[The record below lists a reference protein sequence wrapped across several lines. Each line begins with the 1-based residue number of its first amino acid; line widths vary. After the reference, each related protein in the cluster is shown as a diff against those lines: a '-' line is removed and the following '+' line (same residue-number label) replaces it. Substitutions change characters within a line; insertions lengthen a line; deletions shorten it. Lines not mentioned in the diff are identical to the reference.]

1 MADAKT
7 EEKTVG
13 WPDWYANKLVLPF
26 RAKIASTFLLHGNIH
41 DLMPNPDAD
50 DRVNRPYINLTEFI
64 EYASQACS
72 IVIFYNIA
80 SGIRF
85 VNTEME
91 ELFKKVVGIK
101 EEDSSKSA
109 VDAAKAKLSEKRG
122 LPREPEACLPL
133 IEKALKSDERVAV
146 IINSVHFLAPVS
158 SGGGILSPQER
169 VTIERLK
176 NWSDDKGIKDRGS
189 IILMITDQAGKV
201 TSELR
206 QSGNGVHTI
215 LLPKPSL
222 EERATFITNTVKGAP
237 EHTALCAQ
245 RENLQKQ
252 LKTKKGL
259 VAQSILKELER
270 CIGAIERFPEIFT
283 VPKGFDIG
291 IFARATQGMSL
302 QQIYE
307 IFLQGKSSGS
317 EINLEFV
324 KKKKREIL
332 NEEFGD
338 VMEVVEAERG
348 LDDIGGLQHVK
359 DFFEEVLRAIREGD
373 IPLVPMGVNL
383 MGPPGTGKT
392 ALAEALAKEAAFNFV
407 KIKNIRSMWV
417 GESEA
422 RQEKMIYGLKS
433 LAPVIVMNDEAD
445 LAEANRDA
453 PKGDSGV
460 SERLMK
466 MWMEML
472 SDPRIRGKIVV
483 INCTNR
489 PDRMDAA
496 LKRSGRSDERLL
508 IPMPSVIE
516 REAIFRVMFKRH
528 SIETTIKDFVPFAKL
543 TNGLSGAD
551 IEKIS
556 RDSLRFARKAR
567 RSKVVPEDLQE
578 AVADFIPSASQKDID
593 MMTLCAL
600 LESSSRRLLP
610 PHTMEIAK
618 EIWKRHIVDGIEDL
632 FTQLKN
638 RNIIDIDFSESKKS

>member
-1 MADAKT
+1 MA
-7 EEKTVG
+7 EEKKVG
-13 WPDWYANKLVLPF
+13 WPEWYANELVLPF
-26 RAKIASTFLLHGNIH
+26 RSKIASTFLLHGNIH
-41 DLMPNPDAD
+41 DLIPNPDPD
-50 DRVNRPYINLTEFI
+50 DRTQRSYINLTEFI
-64 EYASQACS
+64 ELVSQACS

-80 SGIRF
+80 SGMRF
-85 VNTEME
+85 VTSEME
-91 ELFKKVVGIK
+91 DLFKSVVGIK
-101 EEDSSKSA
+101 EDDSAKNA
-109 VDAAKAKLSEKRG
+109 IDAAKSKLSGKRG

-133 IEKALKSDERVAV
+133 IEKALKSSERVAV
-146 IINSVHFLAPVS
+146 IINSVHFLAPAS

-169 VTIERLK
+169 VNIERLK
-176 NWSDDKGIKDRGS
+176 NWSDDKGMRERGS
-189 IILMITDQAGKV
+189 IVILATDQAGKV
-201 TSELR
+201 APELR
-206 QSGNGVHTI
+206 QSGNGVRTI
-215 LLPKPSL
+215 IIPKPSL
-222 EERATFITNTVKGAP
+222 EERAAFIENSVKGAP
-237 EHTALCAQ
+237 ELTKLCAK
-245 RENLQKQ
+245 RDKLQKQ
-252 LKTKKGL
+252 LKQKKGSE
-259 VAQSILKELER
+259 AQSILKELEE
-270 CIGAIERFPEIFT
+270 CIEAIEEFPEIFT
-283 VPKGFDIG
+283 VPKGFDAG

-307 IFLQGKSSGS
+307 IFLQGKSSGNA
-317 EINLEFV
+317 IDLEFV
-324 KKKKREIL
+324 KQKKRQIL

-348 LDDIGGLQHVK
+348 LEDIGGLQHVK
-359 DFFEEVLRAIREGD
+359 DFFDEVLRAIREGD
-373 IPLVPMGVNL
+373 TPLVPMGVNM

-445 LAEANRDA
+445 LAEASRDSQ
-453 PKGDSGV
+453 KGDSGV

-496 LKRSGRSDERLL
+496 LKRSGRADERLL
-508 IPMPSVIE
+508 IPMPSAVE
-516 REAIFRVMFKRH
+516 REMIFRVMFKRH
-528 SIETTIKDFVPFAKL
+528 SIDTTIKDFAPFAKL

-556 RDSLRFARKAR
+556 RDSLRFARK
-567 RSKVVPEDLQE
+567 SKRAKVAPEDLQE
-578 AVADFIPSASQKDID
+578 AVSDFIPSASQKEID
-593 MMTLCAL
+593 TMTLCSL

-610 PHTMEIAK
+610 AHTMELVK
-618 EIWKRHIVDGIEDL
+618 EIWKRHLVDGIDEL
-632 FTQLKN
+632 FQQIKD
-638 RNIIDIDFSESKKS
+638 RNIIEIDFLGSKKS